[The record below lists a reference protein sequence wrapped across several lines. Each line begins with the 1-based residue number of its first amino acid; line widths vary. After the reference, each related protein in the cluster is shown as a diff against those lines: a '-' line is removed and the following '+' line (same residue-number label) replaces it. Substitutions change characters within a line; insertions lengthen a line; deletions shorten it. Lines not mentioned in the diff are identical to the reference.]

1 MSAFIRKNLTFF
13 TSNNV
18 DLRKSPVSL
27 PLSLH
32 FFSTRIDPTVY
43 DILVHKHHLPREF
56 ASQIASE
63 LGDLKHPETVDSM
76 LQFLKS
82 TGFSTPQLH
91 RVIKWRPRALC
102 WSLDRNIKPKIT
114 TLQDQGFSPP
124 DIARI
129 VSNRPSILG
138 PSLKNQIIP
147 SLSIIKEL
155 MGSSDGLVRAVRNC
169 TRVLSANLGKTLVP
183 NLEFLKGNGVS
194 VDRIRVV
201 FNGGYGYAFLRKP
214 EVIRE
219 SFEKAKEMGLSV
231 SSKTFIYGIVAIA
244 GTTSSGGWEKRLQ
257 AFRDVGFTDV
267 DVLTI
272 FGKDP
277 LVFLTS
283 AEKLSKVTRVLIG
296 TGKYDISDIVRS
308 PGALS
313 YSVERRYEVRVRIL
327 GVLERKNL
335 IENWPSLQTLY
346 SSSDAE
352 FCERFVSPYLDH
364 LGDVYSPK
372 GEMKP

>member
-1 MSAFIRKNLTFF
+1 MSICANPLFLFLSRSISSPLGSIPLFTTFWF
-13 TSNNV
+13 TNTISPANS
-18 DLRKSPVSL
+18 LPKSPPNWATSSTQKPSIRCSNSSNRPDSQL
-27 PLSLH
+27 PS
-32 FFSTRIDPTVY
+32 ST
-43 DILVHKHHLPREF
+43 E
-56 ASQIASE
+56 SS
-63 LGDLKHPETVDSM
+63 
-76 LQFLKS
+76 
-82 TGFSTPQLH
+82 
-91 RVIKWRPRALC
+91 IKWRPRG
-102 WSLDRNIKPKIT
+102 RNIKPKIT

-129 VSNRPSILG
+129 ISSHPSILG

-155 MGSSDGLVRAVRNC
+155 MGSDDGLVRAVRNC

-183 NLEFLKGNGVS
+183 NLEFLKRNGVS
-194 VDRIRVV
+194 ADRIRVV
-201 FNGGYGYAFLRKP
+201 FNGRYGYAFLRRP

-267 DVLTI
+267 DVLTV

-283 AEKLSKVTRVLIG
+283 AEKLTRLLIG

-308 PGALS
+308 PAAIS

-335 IENWPSLQTLY
+335 IEKWPSLQTLY
-346 SSSDAE
+346 VSSDAE

-372 GEMKP
+372 MS